1 MTPAATPVGRE
12 HRELVWGL
20 AVTETVG
27 WGTLYYALPVL
38 LVPMEDEQGWSRSMI
53 VGAYAL
59 ATLLSGLAAPAVGRY
74 LDRHDARLLMTGGSI
89 AGTALVLAWSQAG
102 GPVGFYAVWVGIG
115 LVQSTVLYDA
125 AFTVLIKRC
134 APHHARALLTVTL
147 TAGLASFI
155 FQPLTSWLAEAYGWR
170 TALIVL
176 AGVLGSVTIP
186 VHWLVLRPTPT
197 NAVAA
202 RNGPGEAPALRERRF
217 WLLTGGFTAVATTSF
232 AAGVL
237 LIAYLVDHGWPL
249 GRAALAGGTLGAM
262 QLPGRLVFTRLAPR
276 VSSRALA
283 PALLALP
290 AGGVL
295 LLLASD
301 GGWLVWPAVA
311 LLGIGQGSSVL
322 LRTSLLTDLYGT
334 ASIGA
339 LNGASALPV
348 TLARA
353 AAPLAATVLVA
364 RTAGYATALVLL
376 AGIGLAGSA
385 MTRRALRS
393 RGDVRGERSVADG
406 AGCGHGPLTS
416 MASSEGA
423 AAPGGW

>member
-1 MTPAATPVGRE
+1 
-12 HRELVWGL
+12 
-20 AVTETVG
+20 
-27 WGTLYYALPVL
+27 
-38 LVPMEDEQGWSRSMI
+38 
-53 VGAYAL
+53 
-59 ATLLSGLAAPAVGRY
+59 
-74 LDRHDARLLMTGGSI
+74 
-89 AGTALVLAWSQAG
+89 
-102 GPVGFYAVWVGIG
+102 VGIG

-176 AGVLGSVTIP
+176 AGVLGTVTIP
-186 VHWLVLRPTPT
+186 VHWLVLRPATGDATTAQGVP
-197 NAVAA
+197 
-202 RNGPGEAPALRERRF
+202 GGEAPALRERRF

-249 GRAALAGGTLGAM
+249 GRAAFAGGTLGAM

-311 LLGIGQGSSVL
+311 LLGVGQGSSVL

-364 RTAGYATALVLL
+364 RTAGYPTTLILL

-385 MTRRALRS
+385 TTRGALRS
-393 RGDVRGERSVADG
+393 LDGTGRGADRGWRRARARG
-406 AGCGHGPLTS
+406 R
-416 MASSEGA
+416 
-423 AAPGGW
+423 